1 MRIKLILFTIA
12 LLLIAGCYRNLQGQ
26 AIQFQSGST
35 QQQNPQFGD
44 ECASNAD
51 CPTGQACV
59 DSVCGTFQEA
69 SQQVTLSSCTT
80 NADCGEQVCINGA
93 CGKIETINYQLQ
105 ACTAACKIKRV
116 VIATSDDETYDFVPG
131 KGSYTAAGAL
141 EWRIVAA
148 PNHCVGQAK
157 VPVLVTRRQYGKVL
171 NEEYVTLVEDVPSKV
186 LKHPSVTTLAFTLTA
201 DFIDEEC
208 S

>member
-12 LLLIAGCYRNLQGQ
+12 LLLIAGCSRNLQGQ

-93 CGKIETINYQLQ
+93 CGKIETINYQLK
-105 ACTAACKIKRV
+105 ACTAPFKKKR
-116 VIATSDDETYDFVPG
+116 
-131 KGSYTAAGAL
+131 
-141 EWRIVAA
+141 
-148 PNHCVGQAK
+148 VGQAK

-201 DFIDEEC
+201 DVIDEEC